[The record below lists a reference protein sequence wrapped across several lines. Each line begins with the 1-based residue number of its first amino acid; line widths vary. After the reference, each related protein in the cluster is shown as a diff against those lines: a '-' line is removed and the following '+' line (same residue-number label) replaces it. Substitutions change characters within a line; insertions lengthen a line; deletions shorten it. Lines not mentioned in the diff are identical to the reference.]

1 MKSFRKVIATT
12 ALVVVGSMSVATMAS
27 AETIVGTGATFPS
40 TFQAKATVDYSIA
53 TGHSV
58 SYSNPQGS
66 GAGKTAFFNAT
77 KQDFAGT
84 DSAVKSSEEALD
96 TNSPKL
102 GWVYVPYVSGAI
114 SIAYKLDALN
124 GAALNLS
131 IPTIAGI
138 FDGTIKNWND
148 PLIVADMKQAPVWAN
163 STKASKYKGASV
175 LWTETSATAST
186 VTVTLTPA
194 ALKKAKGKN
203 IEVFVDKAKK
213 SAKSVK
219 VATKGQVAIALTTKA
234 ASTYTVKVD
243 GKEVGKFA
251 QQDTTPTLPSTPITV
266 VVRSGGSG
274 TTNNFIKPLN
284 AFNSKWTVNDSFT
297 TAIPGGVVP
306 TSFQSQATSDA
317 VSNLIAE
324 TNGSIGYTEVSFVTD
339 ASRAAKGMRSAN
351 VKNVAGKFVAP
362 TSAATSSMIAD
373 SDIDSK
379 GFVTFNY
386 KQTSNTTAYPFVA
399 ITYALGR
406 TAASAKALVVADYLK
421 WILNTFAPLQA
432 EALGYAPLTGA
443 VLTIAKNNAARVGS
457 GS

>member
-27 AETIVGTGATFPS
+27 AETIVGTGATFPA
-40 TFQAKATVDYSIA
+40 TFQAAATAEFSKAS
-53 TGHSV
+53 GHTV
-58 SYSNPQGS
+58 SYSNPTGS
-66 GAGKTAFFNAT
+66 SAGKTAFFTAG
-77 KQDFAGT
+77 QDFAGT
-84 DSAVKSSEEALD
+84 DSAESAGSRNTAF
-96 TNSPKL
+96 

-175 LWTETSATAST
+175 LWTETPATAST

-432 EALGYAPLTGA
+432 EALGYAPLSGA
-443 VLTIAKNNAARVGS
+443 VMTIAKNNAARIGS
-457 GS
+457 GN

>member
-27 AETIVGTGATFPS
+27 AETIVGTGATFPA
-40 TFQAKATVDYSIA
+40 TFQAAATAEFSKAS
-53 TGHSV
+53 GHTV
-58 SYSNPQGS
+58 SYSNPTGS
-66 GAGKTAFFNAT
+66 SAGKTAFFTAG
-77 KQDFAGT
+77 QDFAGT
-84 DSAVKSSEEALD
+84 DSAESAGSRNTAF
-96 TNSPKL
+96 

-114 SIAYKLDALN
+114 SIAYRLDALK

-131 IPTIAGI
+131 IPTVAGI
-138 FDGTIKNWND
+138 FDGTITKWND
-148 PLIVADMKQAPVWAN
+148 PKIVADMKLAPVWVNAKEK
-163 STKASKYKGASV
+163 SSYKGASA
-175 LWTETSATAST
+175 LWTETSDTAST
-186 VTVTLTPA
+186 ATVTLTPA
-194 ALKKAKGKN
+194 ALKKAKGKK

-213 SAKSVK
+213 PMKSVT
-219 VATKGQVAIALTTKA
+219 VAKKGQIEVKLTTTKA
-234 ASTYTVKVD
+234 ATYTIKVD
-243 GKEVGKFA
+243 GKNVAKFT
-251 QQDTTPTLPSTPITV
+251 QQDKTPTLPSTPITV

-284 AFNSKWTVNDSFT
+284 AINSNWKVKDAFNEG
-297 TAIPGGVVP
+297 IPGAVVP
-306 TSFQSQATSDA
+306 ASFQSQATSDA
-317 VSNLIAE
+317 VSNLIAD
-324 TNGSIGYTEVSFVTD
+324 TDGSIGYTEVSFVTEPT
-339 ASRAAKGMRSAN
+339 RAAKGMRSAN

-386 KQTSNTTAYPFVA
+386 NQTSNTTAYPFVA

-406 TAASAKALVVADYLK
+406 TAASAKATVVSDYLK
-421 WILNTFAPLQA
+421 WILNTYAPASA

>member
-27 AETIVGTGATFPS
+27 AETIVGTGATFPA

-58 SYSNPQGS
+58 SYANPQGS
-66 GAGKTAFFNAT
+66 GSGKTAFFNAS

-84 DSAVKSSEEALD
+84 DSAVKSTEEALD
-96 TNSPKL
+96 TNNPKL
-102 GWVYVPYVSGAI
+102 AWVYVPYVSGAI

-148 PLIVADMKQAPVWAN
+148 PLIVAD
-163 STKASKYKGASV
+163 
-175 LWTETSATAST
+175 
-186 VTVTLTPA
+186 TVTLTPA

-203 IEVFVDKAKK
+203 IEVFVDKVKK

-219 VATKGQVAIALTTKA
+219 VATKGQVAIKLTTKA

-251 QQDTTPTLPSTPITV
+251 QLDTTPTLPSTPITV
-266 VVRSGGSG
+266 VVRSGTSG

-284 AFNSKWTVNDSFT
+284 AFNSKWTVDDSFT
-297 TAIPGGVVP
+297 KAIPGGVAP

-317 VSNLIAE
+317 VSNLIAA
-324 TNGSIGYTEVSFVTD
+324 TDGSIGYTEVSFVTD
-339 ASRAAKGMRSAN
+339 ATRAAKGMRSAN

-373 SDIDSK
+373 SEIDSK

-406 TAASAKALVVADYLK
+406 TAASAKATVVADYLK
-421 WILNTFAPLQA
+421 WILNSFAPLQA

-457 GS
+457 GN

>member
-1 MKSFRKVIATT
+1 MKSFRKIIAST

-27 AETIVGTGATFPS
+27 AETIVGTGATFPAA
-40 TFQAKATVDYSIA
+40 FQAKATVDYSIA

-58 SYSNPQGS
+58 SYANPTGS
-66 GAGKTAFFNAT
+66 SAGKTAFFGAT
-77 KQDFAGT
+77 LQDFAGT
-84 DSAVKSSEEALD
+84 DSAVSSSQSGSTAF
-96 TNSPKL
+96 P
-102 GWVYVPYVSGAI
+102 WVYVPYVSGAI
-114 SIAYKLDALN
+114 SIAYRLDALN

-219 VATKGQVAIALTTKA
+219 VATKGQVAIALTTNA

-251 QQDTTPTLPSTPITV
+251 QQDNTPTLPSTPITV
-266 VVRSGGSG
+266 AYRTGNSG
-274 TTNNFIKPLN
+274 TTSNFVKPFN
-284 AFNSKWTVNDSFT
+284 AINSKWTVSEDFGKATPLGVAPASFQAVAGSDGVANLIANTDGAIGYAEVSFT
-297 TAIPGGVVP
+297 TDPLRFLAGI
-306 TSFQSQATSDA
+306 
-317 VSNLIAE
+317 
-324 TNGSIGYTEVSFVTD
+324 
-339 ASRAAKGMRSAN
+339 RSAN

-362 TSAATSSMIAD
+362 TAAGTSSMIAD
-373 SDIDSK
+373 SEIDSK
-379 GFVTFNY
+379 GLVTFNFN
-386 KQTSNTTAYPFVA
+386 QTANTTAYPFVA
-399 ITYALGR
+399 VTYALGR
-406 TAASAKALVVADYLK
+406 TAASAKATVVSDYLK
-421 WILNTFAPLQA
+421 WILNTYAPAQA
-432 EALGYAPLTGA
+432 EALGYAPLTGTLLA
-443 VLTIAKNNAARVGS
+443 IAKNNAARVGS
-457 GS
+457 GN